1 MDVAIVGGGITGASL
16 LHHLTGRQLRPLLIE
31 RFRVASGASGRNAGF
46 LLAGVAANYAQA
58 VELYGRSLAG
68 EVWAFTLDNHALLA
82 EALGGRAG
90 YRRRGSLILAATDE
104 EAELLCASEA
114 LLREDG
120 FEARWDAEDRALFNP
135 RDGELDPAAAVERLV
150 GGAPLDSVA
159 EGATVNTIE
168 PLAGGGVRL
177 ETTAGV
183 VSAGAVVL
191 ATNAYTS
198 ALLPN
203 APIAPVRGQ
212 MLASAPEPRRLF
224 SCPVYS
230 HWGYRYWRQL
240 DNGEVLAGGYR
251 DTAAGEEVGYREETT
266 PGIQHRLEQHL
277 RELGSESA
285 VRHRWAGIMGFSPD
299 GLPFAGEVPGWR
311 GVLVCGG
318 YTGHG
323 MAFAYRSARDVAEL
337 LAGRTRP
344 PAWLSPARAWP
355 AAPESRQ
362 NVAIA

>member
-1 MDVAIVGGGITGASL
+1 VDVAIVGGGITGASL

-135 RDGELDPAAAVERLV
+135 RDGELDPVAAVERLV

-159 EGATVNTIE
+159 EGATVNT
-168 PLAGGGVRL
+168 
-177 ETTAGV
+177 
-183 VSAGAVVL
+183 
-191 ATNAYTS
+191 
-198 ALLPN
+198 
-203 APIAPVRGQ
+203 IAPVRGQ

-285 VRHRWAGIMGFSPD
+285 VSHRWAGIMGFSPD

-323 MAFAYRSARDVAEL
+323 MAFAYRAARDVAEL